1 MLFDE
6 KQFQDDLSS
15 SVDALKKRFA
25 SIRSGRALPALLEPI
40 MVEAYGGTSPLSSV
54 ATVAS
59 VDARM
64 LSVQVWD
71 AQVAPSVVKAIRNKG
86 FQVQEQSTNVRVII
100 PEMSEEQRKKM
111 VKMVRDYAEEVRIA
125 LRNTRR
131 RFIDAMDK
139 EKNTVSEDDM
149 YAAKKDVQTIMD
161 KAIKNVDALLEAK
174 EKEILA

>member
-1 MLFDE
+1 
-6 KQFQDDLSS
+6 
-15 SVDALKKRFA
+15 
-25 SIRSGRALPALLEPI
+25 
-40 MVEAYGGTSPLSSV
+40 
-54 ATVAS
+54 
-59 VDARM
+59 
-64 LSVQVWD
+64 VWD